1 MFYDA
6 LLATLFF
13 MGESL
18 RPLIEAARAGDRQ
31 ALNTLASCV
40 DRFVRVFSGS
50 LSHAVRRAHG
60 STMDFVLE
68 GVADALANLGDYVY
82 NNDDEFYA
90 WMARRV
96 RNRII
101 DAARTEGRKKRAGN
115 PAVLGDMAGAVA
127 SPAPTASSILSGDEI
142 RAEAGRILV
151 EIQVDHPQEMEA
163 VLLKVF
169 EGQSW
174 PELKDAMGLSSEKRA
189 RTLFA
194 HGLELL
200 RPRLEER
207 LGKAAIQEYLR
218 M

>member
-1 MFYDA
+1 MAD
-6 LLATLFF
+6 
-13 MGESL
+13 SL

-40 DRFVRVFSGS
+40 DRFVRIFSGS
-50 LSHAVRRAHG
+50 LSQSVRRAHG
-60 STMDFVLE
+60 STIDFVLE
-68 GVADALANLGDYVY
+68 GVADALANLDDYVY
-82 NNDDEFYA
+82 RNDDDFYA

-96 RNRII
+96 KNRII
-101 DAARTEGRKKRAGN
+101 DAARTAGRKKRAGN
-115 PAVLGDMAGAVA
+115 PVVLGDMAGEVE
-127 SPAPTASSILSGDEI
+127 SPSPTASWLASGEEI

-169 EGQSW
+169 EGHSW
-174 PELKDAMGLSSEKRA
+174 PELKDAMGLTSEKRG

-194 HGLELL
+194 RGLELL

-207 LGKAAIQEYLR
+207 LGAAVIQEFLR